1 MKNRVAYFGVFTAL
15 ALIFS
20 YIETLVPI
28 SFGIPGVKLGL
39 ANLIIVIALYKIPL
53 REVYVLSIVRVLLS
67 GVLFGNYFSIA
78 YSLAGGLLSLTV
90 MALLKKAGLVR
101 SIRGAGGGYVL
112 AREAGDI
119 SVGDVLRALEGKLEP
134 AECAAFHEE
143 DGCAASDGCVTK
155 YVWKKINE
163 SINNTVDEI
172 KIDTLIAESKKLD
185 GKLEEKSKAC
195 SRS

>member
-90 MALLKKAGLVR
+90 MAILKKSGGFSVIGISIAGGVCHNIGQLVVAMIVVETFAMSYYMPVLLVAGLITGFLIGVV
-101 SIRGAGGGYVL
+101 A
-112 AREAGDI
+112 DQ
-119 SVGDVLRALEGKLEP
+119 VLRRISNIMFLE
-134 AECAAFHEE
+134 
-143 DGCAASDGCVTK
+143 
-155 YVWKKINE
+155 
-163 SINNTVDEI
+163 
-172 KIDTLIAESKKLD
+172 
-185 GKLEEKSKAC
+185 
-195 SRS
+195 

>member
-90 MALLKKAGLVR
+90 MALLKKAGGCSVIGI
-101 SIRGAGGGYVL
+101 SIAGGVCHNIGQLVVAMIDICNVILY
-112 AREAGDI
+112 AG
-119 SVGDVLRALEGKLEP
+119 
-134 AECAAFHEE
+134 
-143 DGCAASDGCVTK
+143 ASCCRTDYGIFDRC
-155 YVWKKINE
+155 
-163 SINNTVDEI
+163 
-172 KIDTLIAESKKLD
+172 
-185 GKLEEKSKAC
+185 C
-195 SRS
+195 CRSGA